1 MNSHEMIVFSGSI
14 LPALIGGGFTLFA
27 LFGIGELLKEAK
39 VALRKE
45 VKI

>member
-1 MNSHEMIVFSGSI
+1 MNPQDMMEVSRSI
-14 LPALIGGGFTLFA
+14 LPALIGGAFTLFA